1 MPACASVAVSPS
13 STAPSPS
20 ASRQMPKSAKRASA
34 EVSLPSLLLSNAC
47 RPARSDAA
55 SGRSPVKVISDAS
68 ETVPSPSRSSH
79 RKASPLPIQLVSS
92 ARPSPSRS
100 KRALLAAALTVSIP
114 SPPRSRM
121 MGEIPE
127 AVSPF

>member
-1 MPACASVAVSPS
+1 LSEAIPACARLAVSPA

-20 ASRQMPKSAKRASA
+20 ASRQIPKPANRVSAD
-34 EVSLPSLLLSNAC
+34 VSLPSLLLSKAC

-55 SGRSPVKVISDAS
+55 SGRSSMKVISDAP

-79 RKASPLPIQLVSS
+79 RNASPAPIQLVSS

-100 KRALLAAALTVSIP
+100 KRALLSAALTV
-114 SPPRSRM
+114 
-121 MGEIPE
+121 
-127 AVSPF
+127 